1 MTEPQQERSGRTSIA
16 IDWPTRDRL
25 AELTRQINAKEHKDL
40 SAGETVAW
48 ALDRLDVLDL
58 P

>member
-1 MTEPQQERSGRTSIA
+1 MTEQADRGARTSIA
-16 IDWPTRDRL
+16 LDWPTRDRL
-25 AELTRQINAKEHKDL
+25 AELTRQINAKEHVDL
-40 SAGETVAW
+40 SAAETVAW